1 MVMFAKRYEDP
12 PGVWGVSRVVVDGEV
27 TPWPVSEDDIED
39 EAESLA
45 PRLAAL
51 GLDPGGLVLVVAML
65 SQALHAVPFERA
77 AGKLGA
83 LYSSAD
89 ATPFD
94 AFRVA
99 VLTRQLEPQVILGI
113 TGSVLDGL
121 VEAGHDPAD
130 VLGPVPAVV
139 AADDDAHARLRAAG
153 LAPRRSVQLGPSTA
167 IEGPDADGPVYDAT
181 RWSVEEV
188 DGELV
193 ISNLVPRLTDAR
205 RLRTGVRGRVV
216 GEGRVSVSGSA

>member
-1 MVMFAKRYEDP
+1 MFAKRYEDP
-12 PGVWGVSRVVVDGEV
+12 PDVWGVSRVVVGGEV
-27 TPWPVSEDDIED
+27 TPWPVAQADIDD

-51 GLDPGGLVLVVAML
+51 GLEPGGLVLVVAML
-65 SQALHAVPFERA
+65 SNAMHAVPFERA

-99 VLTRQLEPQVILGI
+99 VLVRQLEPQVVLGI
-113 TGSVLDGL
+113 TSSVLDGL
-121 VEAGHDPAD
+121 VDAGRDPSD
-130 VLGPVPAVV
+130 VLGPAPAVV
-139 AADDDAHARLRAAG
+139 AADYDAHARLRAAG
-153 LAPRRSVQLGPSTA
+153 LTPRRSVRLGPTTA
-167 IEGPDADGPVYDAT
+167 IEGLGADGPVYDAA
-181 RWSVEEV
+181 RWDVEEV
-188 DGELV
+188 DGELLV
-193 ISNLVPRLTDAR
+193 SNLVPRLTEAR

-216 GEGRVSVSGSA
+216 GDGRVSVSGSG

>member
-1 MVMFAKRYEDP
+1 MFAKRYEDP
-12 PGVWGVSRVVVDGEV
+12 PEVWGVSRVVVDGDV
-27 TPWPVSEDDIED
+27 TPWPVAQRDIED

-51 GLDPGGLVLVVAML
+51 GLEPGGLVLVVAML
-65 SQALHAVPFERA
+65 SQAVHAVPFEQA

-99 VLTRQLEPQVILGI
+99 VLVRQLEPQVVVGI

-121 VEAGHDPAD
+121 VDAGREPSD
-130 VLGPVPAVV
+130 VFGPVPAVV

-153 LAPRRSVQLGPSTA
+153 LTPRRSVQLGPTTA
-167 IEGPDADGPVYDAT
+167 IEGLDADGPVYDPA
-181 RWSVEEV
+181 RWDV
-188 DGELV
+188 DIDGGELV
-193 ISNLVPRLTDAR
+193 ISNLVPRLTPAR

-216 GEGRVSVSGSA
+216 GDGRVSVSGSG

>member
-39 EAESLA
+39 EAQSLA

-51 GLDPGGLVLVVAML
+51 GLEPGGLVLVVAML
-65 SQALHAVPFERA
+65 SQAVHAVPFERA

-99 VLTRQLEPQVILGI
+99 VLTRQLEPRVVLGI

-121 VEAGHDPAD
+121 VEAGRDPAE

-139 AADDDAHARLRAAG
+139 AADDDAHVRLRAAG
-153 LAPRRSVQLGPSTA
+153 LPPRRSVQLGPTTA
-167 IEGPDADGPVYDAT
+167 IEGLDVDGPVYDAR

-188 DGELV
+188 DAELV
-193 ISNLVPRLTDAR
+193 ISNLVPRLTEAR

-216 GEGRVSVSGSA
+216 GEGRVSVSGSG